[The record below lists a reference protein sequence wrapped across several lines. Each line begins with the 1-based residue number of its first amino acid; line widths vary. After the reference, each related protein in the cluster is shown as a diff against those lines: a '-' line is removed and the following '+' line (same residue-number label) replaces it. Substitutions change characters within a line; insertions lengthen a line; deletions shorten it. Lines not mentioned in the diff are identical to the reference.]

1 MQQELAQHMSCPV
14 LHLKSDNHST
24 TGGGGLCYRSVV
36 AAVNMS
42 HNFEPIKLE
51 WGEDNHRGTVP
62 MILSSLKKVIKVLY
76 LLLLDP
82 SQEDGKAKLWKAV
95 LHFGINDNN
104 SHVVAGDK

>member
-1 MQQELAQHMSCPV
+1 
-14 LHLKSDNHST
+14 
-24 TGGGGLCYRSVV
+24 
-36 AAVNMS
+36 MS
-42 HNFEPIKLE
+42 HNLEPINLE
-51 WGEDNHRGTVP
+51 WGEENHRGTVP